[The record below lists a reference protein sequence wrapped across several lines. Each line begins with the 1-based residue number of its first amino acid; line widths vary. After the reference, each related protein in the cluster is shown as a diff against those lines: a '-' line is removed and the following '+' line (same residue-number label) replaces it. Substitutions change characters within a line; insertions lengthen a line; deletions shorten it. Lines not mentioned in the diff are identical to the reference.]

1 MLSMALTNRY
11 GMYEGIKL
19 EASEKEAHSTMPIMT
34 RSFLEYLSPR
44 KPKRGAA

>member
-11 GMYEGIKL
+11 GMYDGMKL
-19 EASEKEAHSTMPIMT
+19 EAREKEAHRMMPTIT

-44 KPKRGAA
+44 